1 MHTMNI
7 NSVSS
12 VQQVIY
18 RNDEV
23 HSVIDGDNIILA
35 MIDPHPTGN
44 PEFDGCG
51 VARVDWDGTVS
62 FNPEPCHDVCA
73 SYYGDNDSD
82 RLREAFNGTYDDYRI
97 TVDSP
102 EEAIFKAAKRANIS
116 IAGLSNSYYGVK
128 AVRIESAEDIDGC
141 YKLLIASKELLG
153 DSPTAAYEFA
163 KLDAAECNNQT
174 WVVGTMSLTKYN
186 EMTANGESVTPLDCD
201 DVVCGFI
208 WANVDSDGDSSPTAD
223 ELINCI

>member
-1 MHTMNI
+1 MQTMNI

-35 MIDPHPTGN
+35 MIDPYPTGN

-51 VARVDWDGTVS
+51 VARVEWNGVNFD
-62 FNPEPCHDVCA
+62 PEPCHDTCA
-73 SYYGDNDSD
+73 SYYENNDLD
-82 RLREAFNGTYDDYRI
+82 HLREAFYGIYDDYRN
-97 TVDSP
+97 TVDTP

-116 IAGLSNSYYGVK
+116 IAGLYNSYYGVS
-128 AVRIESAEDIDGC
+128 ATRIESAKDINGS
-141 YKLLIASKELLG
+141 YKLLIASKELCG

-174 WVVGTMSLTKYN
+174 WVVGTMPRTKYDK
-186 EMTANGESVTPLDCD
+186 MITNGESVTPLDCD

-208 WANVDSDGDSSPTAD
+208 WANVDSDGDSSPTAK
-223 ELINCI
+223 ELVNCI

>member
-23 HSVIDGDNIILA
+23 CSVIDGDNIILA
-35 MIDPHPTGN
+35 MIDPYVTGN

-51 VARVDWDGTVS
+51 VARVEWNGVNFD
-62 FNPEPCHDVCA
+62 PEPCHEVCINYFEV
-73 SYYGDNDSD
+73 SVLD
-82 RLREAFNGTYDDYRI
+82 RMREAFYATYDDCRI

-116 IAGLSNSYYGVK
+116 IAGLYSSSYGVS
-128 AVRIESAEDIDGC
+128 AVQIKFPDDINQC
-141 YKLLIASKELLG
+141 CKLLIASKELLG

-174 WVVGTMSLTKYN
+174 WVVGTMSRTKYDK
-186 EMTANGESVTPLDCD
+186 MTANGESVTPLDCD